1 MALARMLTKV
11 FFCLLVA
18 LSPGPG
24 VADPGIGRQALWFP
38 SARDFDRLVDSGDV
52 SSRMRSLLISQGGEI
67 VYERYFNGF
76 GPDDLTNVKSVSKS
90 ILSALVGIAIA
101 ERSIYGVDTTIDE
114 YFGEEMDEL
123 GDPAIAKISIENLL
137 TMQAGLRPTSNRNY
151 GAWVQSDN
159 WVSAALGMPM
169 EAAPGR
175 EMLYSTGN
183 THLLSAIIARVT
195 GRTTLEFAREVLA
208 EPLGFDLAPWPRD
221 PQGIYFGGNDME
233 LTPRQMLAFGELY
246 LNGGRIDEHRVIPE
260 SWVRAS
266 LMPRAKSP
274 HGDGRFYGYGWWACD
289 LAGHFVPHAWGHGG
303 QFIMLVPD
311 LDLVLVTT
319 SAPKADAAAHDHAN
333 KVYGLLQR
341 LIRNVDDDSMPYQ
354 QYAGHRTTPSLH

>member
-1 MALARMLTKV
+1 MASARMLTTACL
-11 FFCLLVA
+11 CLLLA
-18 LSPGPG
+18 LVPGAG
-24 VADPGIGRQALWFP
+24 LADPGIAGQGPRVP
-38 SARDFDRLVDSGDV
+38 PVHDIDRLVDASDV

-67 VYERYFNGF
+67 IYERYFNDF

-90 ILSALVGIAIA
+90 ILSALIGIAIS
-101 ERSIYGVDTTIDE
+101 ERLIYGVDTKIDE
-114 YFGEEMDEL
+114 YFGEEMVEL
-123 GDPAIAKISIENLL
+123 GDPAIATISIENLL
-137 TMQAGLRPTSNRNY
+137 TMQAGLRPTSNVNY

-159 WVSAALGMPM
+159 WVSAALEMPM
-169 EAAPGR
+169 EATPGR

-183 THLLSAIIARVT
+183 THLLSAIIARAS
-195 GRTTLEFAREVLA
+195 GRTTLDFAREALA

-246 LNGGRIDEHRVIPE
+246 LNDGRIDGHRVIPE

-274 HGDGRFYGYGWWACD
+274 HGDSRYYGYGWWSCD

-319 SAPKADAAAHDHAN
+319 SAPYADAAAHEHAN

-341 LIRNVDDDSMPYQ
+341 LIRNVDDYSTPHQ
-354 QYAGHRTTPSLH
+354 WYADRGPNPVLH